1 MIWTIIF
8 RTVLFYFLVVIA
20 YKIMGKREV
29 GELGVFDF
37 IISMLIS
44 QLIAICIENYKDPIW
59 FVIVPTLILVLFQI
73 VFSFLS
79 LKSNKFRDILDGK
92 ESVIISNG
100 KLNFS
105 EMKKQKYLEM
115 HPYSITLGK
124 DGFWHTYLPLGNS
137 KRKAVKKKSKEDIDN
152 VVIDFWKRNTTT
164 TFKQRYSVWV
174 ERQKQCGRS
183 NNTISK
189 YESDYIRF
197 FEGDRLE
204 NMDIRDIDE
213 VVLSQFI
220 ERLLKSKEIPYRAL
234 QAMIGYVNGVFKKSV
249 KDGIIKKSDNPC
261 DEVDLPL
268 YKQYCKRETIKT
280 SAERTFSKKEKNSLL
295 DILATNHETKPN
307 YIPSYAVEL
316 SLYTGMRVGE
326 LSGLMWEDIDTEQ
339 NIIHIR
345 HSEKHDRKNNEYYIS
360 LPKNGKI
367 RDFPLT
373 PEIEDILNRVK
384 KVELKNNWLTEYVF
398 SNDKGRVHART
409 ISECM
414 RLKTSGTDFHNVKC
428 IHTSRRTVNSEYAK
442 AGMPATARAS
452 IIGNTERVNEQNY
465 TYDISE
471 MDYKRSIISMVNRAT
486 KAM

>member
-1 MIWTIIF
+1 
-8 RTVLFYFLVVIA
+8 
-20 YKIMGKREV
+20 
-29 GELGVFDF
+29 
-37 IISMLIS
+37 
-44 QLIAICIENYKDPIW
+44 
-59 FVIVPTLILVLFQI
+59 
-73 VFSFLS
+73 
-79 LKSNKFRDILDGK
+79 
-92 ESVIISNG
+92 
-100 KLNFS
+100 
-105 EMKKQKYLEM
+105 
-115 HPYSITLGK
+115 
-124 DGFWHTYLPLGNS
+124 
-137 KRKAVKKKSKEDIDN
+137 
-152 VVIDFWKRNTTT
+152 
-164 TFKQRYSVWV
+164 
-174 ERQKQCGRS
+174 
-183 NNTISK
+183 
-189 YESDYIRF
+189 
-197 FEGDRLE
+197 
-204 NMDIRDIDE
+204 
-213 VVLSQFI
+213 
-220 ERLLKSKEIPYRAL
+220 
-234 QAMIGYVNGVFKKSV
+234 MIGYVNGVFKKSV

-339 NIIHIR
+339 NI
-345 HSEKHDRKNNEYYIS
+345 RKNNEYYIS

-414 RLKTSGTDFHNVKC
+414 RLKTSGTDFHNIKC

-465 TYDISE
+465 TYDISG
-471 MDYKRSIISMVNRAT
+471 MDYKRSVISMVNRAT

>member
-1 MIWTIIF
+1 
-8 RTVLFYFLVVIA
+8 
-20 YKIMGKREV
+20 
-29 GELGVFDF
+29 
-37 IISMLIS
+37 
-44 QLIAICIENYKDPIW
+44 
-59 FVIVPTLILVLFQI
+59 
-73 VFSFLS
+73 
-79 LKSNKFRDILDGK
+79 
-92 ESVIISNG
+92 
-100 KLNFS
+100 
-105 EMKKQKYLEM
+105 
-115 HPYSITLGK
+115 
-124 DGFWHTYLPLGNS
+124 
-137 KRKAVKKKSKEDIDN
+137 
-152 VVIDFWKRNTTT
+152 
-164 TFKQRYSVWV
+164 
-174 ERQKQCGRS
+174 
-183 NNTISK
+183 
-189 YESDYIRF
+189 
-197 FEGDRLE
+197 
-204 NMDIRDIDE
+204 MDIRDIDE

-234 QAMIGYVNGVFKKSV
+234 QAMIGYVNGVFKKSA
-249 KDGIIKKSDNPC
+249 KDGIIKKNDNPC

-414 RLKTSGTDFHNVKC
+414 RLKTSGTDFHNIKC

-471 MDYKRSIISMVNRAT
+471 MDYKRSIISRVNRAT

>member
-1 MIWTIIF
+1 MT
-8 RTVLFYFLVVIA
+8 
-20 YKIMGKREV
+20 
-29 GELGVFDF
+29 
-37 IISMLIS
+37 
-44 QLIAICIENYKDPIW
+44 
-59 FVIVPTLILVLFQI
+59 
-73 VFSFLS
+73 
-79 LKSNKFRDILDGK
+79 ILDEVMKMTDLTKNVLEEATNCG
-92 ESVIISNG
+92 IIDLAYVQD
-100 KLNFS
+100 KID

-398 SNDKGRVHART
+398 SNDKG
-409 ISECM
+409 
-414 RLKTSGTDFHNVKC
+414 
-428 IHTSRRTVNSEYAK
+428 
-442 AGMPATARAS
+442 
-452 IIGNTERVNEQNY
+452 
-465 TYDISE
+465 
-471 MDYKRSIISMVNRAT
+471 
-486 KAM
+486 

>member
-1 MIWTIIF
+1 MT
-8 RTVLFYFLVVIA
+8 
-20 YKIMGKREV
+20 
-29 GELGVFDF
+29 
-37 IISMLIS
+37 
-44 QLIAICIENYKDPIW
+44 
-59 FVIVPTLILVLFQI
+59 
-73 VFSFLS
+73 
-79 LKSNKFRDILDGK
+79 ILDEVMKMTDLTKNVLEEATNCG
-92 ESVIISNG
+92 IIDLAYVQD
-100 KLNFS
+100 KID

-152 VVIDFWKRNTTT
+152 VEIDFWKRNTTT